1 MAFLPAL
8 STVELFSI
16 CRALKRFFLPL
27 FYMNKFL
34 AILLRTYM
42 QLLTLDLAQVTGAK
56 QLKQV
61 FQIKNRPFNDIK
73 ILTSTIPLLILYL
86 FCNSTLCP
94 VF

>member
-1 MAFLPAL
+1 
-8 STVELFSI
+8 
-16 CRALKRFFLPL
+16 
-27 FYMNKFL
+27 
-34 AILLRTYM
+34 M
-42 QLLTLDLAQVTGAK
+42 QLLTLDLAQVTDAK